1 MTDFGS
7 FGLDTD
13 EVTTRSVETDFAR
26 RFGQYFARRIV
37 SRFIHDMQMV
47 VSALIYFLI
56 LYQKRHPER
65 EDCHT
70 LRSEVTRRA
79 PVLCNAELAIKKY
92 ITTTNEH
99 LDGSI

>member
-37 SRFIHDMQMV
+37 SRFIHDMQTV
-47 VSALIYFLI
+47 VSALTLNYLLAYF
-56 LYQKRHPER
+56 
-65 EDCHT
+65 T
-70 LRSEVTRRA
+70 LLSRSSSSSH
-79 PVLCNAELAIKKY
+79 I
-92 ITTTNEH
+92 
-99 LDGSI
+99 GS

>member
-37 SRFIHDMQMV
+37 SRFIHDMQTV
-47 VSALIYFLI
+47 VSALRRREK
-56 LYQKRHPER
+56 QRHFVADLMRER
-65 EDCHT
+65 CW
-70 LRSEVTRRA
+70 A
-79 PVLCNAELAIKKY
+79 
-92 ITTTNEH
+92 
-99 LDGSI
+99 